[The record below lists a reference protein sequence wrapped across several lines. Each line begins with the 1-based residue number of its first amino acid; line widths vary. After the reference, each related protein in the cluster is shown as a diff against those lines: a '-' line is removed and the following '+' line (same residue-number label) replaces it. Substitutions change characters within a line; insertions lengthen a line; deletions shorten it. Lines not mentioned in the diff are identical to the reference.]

1 MVDANRRPLYLM
13 VKPPR
18 DVAERM
24 ALNRRAVRTLD
35 QLHMTLLPLGD
46 RADYSDAALAELIAR
61 IERWQ
66 LFAFRLVFDWVH
78 ESERTVAL
86 RGSEPIEG
94 AKAFHKALRESLARE
109 GIVVRGYD
117 FHPHITLAYRRDGL
131 GNGAILPISWRVEDF
146 CLIESVHG
154 EGRHIEH
161 ARFPL
166 LLPPAVAH
174 SLPLAA

>member
-1 MVDANRRPLYLM
+1 MNDANPRPLYLM

-18 DVAERM
+18 AVAERM
-24 ALNRRAVRTLD
+24 ALNRRAIRPLD
-35 QLHMTLLPLGD
+35 LLHMTLLPLGD
-46 RADYSDAALAELIAR
+46 RRDYSDAALAGLIASLDR
-61 IERWQ
+61 LQ

-78 ESERTVAL
+78 ESAKTVAL

-94 AKAFHKALRESLARE
+94 ALAFQGALRATLARD
-109 GIVVRGYD
+109 GIVIRGYD
-117 FHPHITLAYRRDGL
+117 FGPHITLAYRRDGL

-146 CLIESVHG
+146 CLVESVYG

-166 LLPPAVAH
+166 LLQE
-174 SLPLAA
+174 SLPITA